1 MADQTHWHDR
11 TLLLGVTGGVAAY
24 KVADLASR
32 WTQRGAKVRVRMTPS
47 ACRFVQPLTFE
58 AVTRQPVTT
67 EIWQPLGVDDRP
79 EHIGSGDDAD
89 LFVIAPASADHLA
102 RLAQGFGDDAV
113 CLTALAWEGPLVIC
127 PAMNDRMCEILR
139 CRQTSRLFVIVEQKS
154 SIPGSAISHAVLSV
168 PVVSP
173 ISMRSMLVSIRSS
186 VTGSFREFAG
196 PADHCGTIA
205 GSHR

>member
-1 MADQTHWHDR
+1 MLLTRLYSTMSNDLSWNDKI
-11 TLLLGVTGGVAAY
+11 LLLGVTGGVAAY
-24 KVADLASR
+24 KAADLASR

-67 EIWQPLGVDDRP
+67 EIWQPLGTGERP

-89 LFVIAPASADHLA
+89 LFIIAPASADHLA

-127 PAMNDRMCEILR
+127 PAMNDRMWCHPAVQANVQLLRDRGATVIDPGVGHLACGSTGPGRLADLDDIDVCVSGIL
-139 CRQTSRLFVIVEQKS
+139 TQKE
-154 SIPGSAISHAVLSV
+154 LS
-168 PVVSP
+168 
-173 ISMRSMLVSIRSS
+173 
-186 VTGSFREFAG
+186 
-196 PADHCGTIA
+196 
-205 GSHR
+205 

>member
-1 MADQTHWHDR
+1 MTDHSHWHGR

-47 ACRFVQPLTFE
+47 ACKFVQPLTFE

-67 EIWQPLGVDDRP
+67 EIWQPLGTGDRP
-79 EHIGSGDDAD
+79 EHIGSGDEAD
-89 LFVIAPASADHLA
+89 LFIIAPASADHLA

-127 PAMNDRMCEILR
+127 PAMNDRMWCHAAVQANINTLRERGVEIIDPAVGHLA
-139 CRQTSRLFVIVEQKS
+139 CGSVGPGRLADLDVIDGRVDQILGARE
-154 SIPGSAISHAVLSV
+154 LS
-168 PVVSP
+168 
-173 ISMRSMLVSIRSS
+173 
-186 VTGSFREFAG
+186 
-196 PADHCGTIA
+196 
-205 GSHR
+205 

>member
-127 PAMNDRMCEILR
+127 PAMNDRMWRNPAVQANVQTLRDRGAEIIDPGVGHLA
-139 CRQTSRLFVIVEQKS
+139 CGSVGPGRLADLDEIDACVDQILGHRE
-154 SIPGSAISHAVLSV
+154 LS
-168 PVVSP
+168 
-173 ISMRSMLVSIRSS
+173 
-186 VTGSFREFAG
+186 
-196 PADHCGTIA
+196 
-205 GSHR
+205 

>member
-1 MADQTHWHDR
+1 MTDHSHWHGR

-47 ACRFVQPLTFE
+47 ACKFVQPLTFE

-67 EIWQPLGVDDRP
+67 EIWQPLGTGDRP
-79 EHIGSGDDAD
+79 EHIGSGDEAD
-89 LFVIAPASADHLA
+89 LFIIAPASADHLA

-127 PAMNDRMCEILR
+127 PAMNDRMWRHAAVQANINTLRERGAEIIDPGVGHLA
-139 CRQTSRLFVIVEQKS
+139 CGSVGPGRLADLDVIDGRVDQILGARE
-154 SIPGSAISHAVLSV
+154 LS
-168 PVVSP
+168 
-173 ISMRSMLVSIRSS
+173 
-186 VTGSFREFAG
+186 
-196 PADHCGTIA
+196 
-205 GSHR
+205 